1 MHRENMKNQIEEINY
16 KRRGVKR
23 IKDKRK
29 KIETGRDRAM
39 KKNCRNI
46 TKSVSKRNLNI
57 SIWIKN

>member
-1 MHRENMKNQIEEINY
+1 MENQIEEINY

-39 KKNCRNI
+39 NENCRNI